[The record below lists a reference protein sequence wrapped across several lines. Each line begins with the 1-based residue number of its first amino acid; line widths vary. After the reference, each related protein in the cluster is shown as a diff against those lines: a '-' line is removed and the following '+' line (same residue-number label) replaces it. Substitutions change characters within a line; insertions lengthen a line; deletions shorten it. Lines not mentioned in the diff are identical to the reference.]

1 MSHYLIHFDLFSI
14 VFSLIVGFAAGF
26 IKGIVGFAMPMILL
40 SGMTIIVPADAAL
53 AALIL
58 PTVFSNIQQA
68 NAQGFASAL
77 SSIGQFKM
85 FLIVGALFLLLGA
98 YLTPLIPSQ
107 LFLGIM
113 GCLIVSFS
121 LFQILGPKFQIDRG
135 NRLATVFFAS
145 ISGFFGGISGVW
157 GPPTVAYLTALNTEK
172 TEQIRVQGV
181 IYGLGAAL
189 LLFGHLMSGIFSWET
204 APLSAFLVTPALL
217 GVWLGTRIRDHFDQK
232 TFRTA
237 TLFVLLIAGGN
248 LIRRAWLG

>member
-77 SSIGQFKM
+77 SSIGQFKL

-113 GCLIVSFS
+113 GCLIVFFS
-121 LFQILGPKFQIDRG
+121 LFQTYLCWVQHSILYFYF
-135 NRLATVFFAS
+135 VFF
-145 ISGFFGGISGVW
+145 
-157 GPPTVAYLTALNTEK
+157 
-172 TEQIRVQGV
+172 
-181 IYGLGAAL
+181 
-189 LLFGHLMSGIFSWET
+189 
-204 APLSAFLVTPALL
+204 
-217 GVWLGTRIRDHFDQK
+217 QK
-232 TFRTA
+232 
-237 TLFVLLIAGGN
+237 
-248 LIRRAWLG
+248 